1 MKTKKYPT
9 EVKNRA
15 VELLIE
21 SQKIS
26 LYYEQSYKRLHS
38 TNGYVSPIMYL

>member
-1 MKTKKYPT
+1 MKTKKHST

-21 SQKIS
+21 LQKTIL
-26 LYYEQSYKRLHS
+26 LYGQS
-38 TNGYVSPIMYL
+38 